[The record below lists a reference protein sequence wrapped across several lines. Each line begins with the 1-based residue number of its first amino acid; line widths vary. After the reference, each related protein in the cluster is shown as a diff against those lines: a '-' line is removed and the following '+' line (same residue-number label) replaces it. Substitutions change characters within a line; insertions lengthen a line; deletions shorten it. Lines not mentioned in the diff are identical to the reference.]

1 MRGVCTDPYAGKPL
15 LESARRCSLEEVKHV
30 VARRGSSGPDPV
42 ALVEIDLYGDL
53 MIAASSADEDRLSTD
68 RIDEVLRVQADR
80 SDSAEGAKGAKGAH
94 GAKGANG
101 VKRAEGAEGA
111 NTADRAEDARGA
123 DESTGSPQAGSPDT
137 P

>member
-1 MRGVCTDPYAGKPL
+1 M
-15 LESARRCSLEEVKHV
+15 

-80 SDSAEGAKGAKGAH
+80 SDSAEGTKSAKGAH

-101 VKRAEGAEGA
+101 VKRTKGAHNADSAEE
-111 NTADRAEDARGA
+111 ARGA
-123 DESTGSPQAGSPDT
+123 DESTGAPEGGGPDT

>member
-1 MRGVCTDPYAGKPL
+1 M
-15 LESARRCSLEEVKHV
+15 KHV

-80 SDSAEGAKGAKGAH
+80 SDSAEGAEGVN

-101 VKRAEGAEGA
+101 VNGVKRTKGAES
-111 NTADRAEDARGA
+111 THSADRAEDAEGA
-123 DESTGSPQAGSPDT
+123 EESTGAPEAGSPDV

>member
-1 MRGVCTDPYAGKPL
+1 M
-15 LESARRCSLEEVKHV
+15 

-80 SDSAEGAKGAKGAH
+80 SDSAEGAKGAKGVKGAN

-101 VKRAEGAEGA
+101 VKRTKGV
-111 NTADRAEDARGA
+111 NNADRAEDARGA
-123 DESTGSPQAGSPDT
+123 EESAGAPEAGVPDA

>member
-1 MRGVCTDPYAGKPL
+1 M
-15 LESARRCSLEEVKHV
+15 

-80 SDSAEGAKGAKGAH
+80 SDSAEGAKGAKGAN
-94 GAKGANG
+94 GTKGANG
-101 VKRAEGAEGA
+101 VKRAEGAHS
-111 NTADRAEDARGA
+111 ADRAEDVRGA
-123 DESTGSPQAGSPDT
+123 EESTGAPEAGGPDA

>member
-1 MRGVCTDPYAGKPL
+1 M
-15 LESARRCSLEEVKHV
+15 

-80 SDSAEGAKGAKGAH
+80 SDSAEGTTGAKANGKGAGDGKRPEK
-94 GAKGANG
+94 AKRADRA
-101 VKRAEGAEGA
+101 KRAEEAEP
-111 NTADRAEDARGA
+111 AEEAKAAPEAG
-123 DESTGSPQAGSPDT
+123 AGSPDA